1 MRNTR
6 LQSKRESLGLTQAK
20 VASLAK
26 ITERAYQFYEAGQK
40 TPSVVVAIRIADA
53 LGVENLR
60 ELFGANDEMVQRRS
74 GVSIVRPSNQ
84 GKRQSNRRGR

>member
-26 ITERAYQFYEAGQK
+26 ITERAYQFYEVGQK
-40 TPSVVVAIRIADA
+40 TPSVVVAIRIADV
-53 LGVENLR
+53 LGGR
-60 ELFGANDEMVQRRS
+60 ELEGVVRS
-74 GVSIVRPSNQ
+74 EC
-84 GKRQSNRRGR
+84 

>member
-1 MRNTR
+1 MKNTR
-6 LQSKRESLGLTQAK
+6 LQDKRESLGLTQAK

-53 LGVENLR
+53 LGIENLR
-60 ELFGANDEMVQRRS
+60 ELFGDGREDQC
-74 GVSIVRPSNQ
+74 
-84 GKRQSNRRGR
+84 KRQITNRAV

>member
-40 TPSVVVAIRIADA
+40 TPSVVVAIRIADV

-60 ELFGANDEMVQRRS
+60 VLFGANDEMVQRRS
-74 GVSIVRPSNQ
+74 GVSDSPT
-84 GKRQSNRRGR
+84 K

>member
-60 ELFGANDEMVQRRS
+60 ELFGTNDEMVQRRS
-74 GVSIVRPSNQ
+74 GVSDSPT
-84 GKRQSNRRGR
+84 K

>member
-6 LQSKRESLGLTQAK
+6 LQAKRESLGLTQAK
-20 VASLAK
+20 VASLAE

-53 LGVENLR
+53 LDVENLR
-60 ELFGANDEMVQRRS
+60 ELFGTDDEMV
-74 GVSIVRPSNQ
+74 
-84 GKRQSNRRGR
+84 

>member
-40 TPSVVVAIRIADA
+40 TPSVVVAIRIANA
-53 LGVENLR
+53 LGGR
-60 ELFGANDEMVQRRS
+60 ELEGVVRS
-74 GVSIVRPSNQ
+74 E
-84 GKRQSNRRGR
+84 

>member
-26 ITERAYQFYEAGQK
+26 ITERAYQFYEVGQK

-53 LGVENLR
+53 LGEENLR
-60 ELFGANDEMVQRRS
+60 ELFGTNDEMVQRRS
-74 GVSIVRPSNQ
+74 GVSDSPT
-84 GKRQSNRRGR
+84 K

>member
-26 ITERAYQFYEAGQK
+26 ITERAYQFYEVGQK
-40 TPSVVVAIRIADA
+40 TPSVVVAIRIADV
-53 LGVENLR
+53 LGGR
-60 ELFGANDEMVQRRS
+60 ELEGVVRS
-74 GVSIVRPSNQ
+74 E
-84 GKRQSNRRGR
+84 